1 MQKTIQISEQASIP
15 DHVLQLAERHQ
26 FGQVRACYRRRLHRF
41 SLFFLSAFIGVT
53 FIVLIYGGYQ
63 LFLDFTIPVDQSVD
77 SYIPI
82 AIKFWIELAQMII
95 YIAAFVLAMVGVNPF
110 WGRKKRLYVM
120 EHGLLYI
127 NGKKSE
133 AIRWDEVQAVF
144 WWKKRGISY
153 LTRKDGGRF
162 SVIEEMD
169 KPREV
174 SEIVASAVTECL
186 LPEMLAQY
194 QEKGSVRFG
203 PVSVTCAGI
212 ANWSKLASWDP
223 VPGIAWD
230 EIEDVHFE
238 RGKFGIKTAK
248 KWIYWSAGVLESY
261 KIPNP
266 TVCVALIRQILQQRE
281 QEKA

>member
-15 DHVLQLAERHQ
+15 DRVLQLAERHQ
-26 FGQVRACYRRRLHRF
+26 LGQIRACYRRRLHRF

-63 LFLDFTIPVDQSVD
+63 LFLDFTIPVDQSRD
-77 SYIPI
+77 SYLPI
-82 AIKFWIELAQMII
+82 AIKFWIELAQVVI
-95 YIAAFVLAMVGVNPF
+95 YITTLVLAMMGVNPF

-133 AIRWDEVQAVF
+133 AIRWDEVEAVF

-153 LTRKDGGRF
+153 LTRKDGERF

-169 KPREV
+169 HTRKV
-174 SEIVASAVTECL
+174 SAIVASAVTECL

-203 PVSVTCAGI
+203 PISVTREGI
-212 ANWSKLASWDP
+212 ANWSKMASWDP
-223 VPGIAWD
+223 VPVIPWA
-230 EIEDVHFE
+230 EIEDVCFE
-238 RGKFGIKTAK
+238 RGKFGIKADK
-248 KWIYWSAGVLESY
+248 KWKYWSAGVLESY
-261 KIPNP
+261 IIPNT